1 MCNTEPI
8 LLVRSTGTIMAR
20 FDTCE
25 ILVQGALGFDACEI
39 LVQCVLVDY
48 LSITTPCIRET
59 VTVVTACGDGQ

>member
-1 MCNTEPI
+1 
-8 LLVRSTGTIMAR
+8 MAR

>member
-39 LVQCVLVDY
+39 LVDC
-48 LSITTPCIRET
+48 LSTTTPRIREA
-59 VTVVTACGDGQ
+59 VIVVAVSADGS